1 MGLGAVS
8 NQPSDGAAS
17 PSSPL
22 ARTAATPVV
31 TIGNVPATVSFSG
44 LAPGFVGE
52 YQVNALVPASVTA
65 GSAVPVAIS
74 IGGAASNTVTIVV
87 GP

>member
-1 MGLGAVS
+1 MGLGAVT
-8 NQPSDGAAS
+8 NQPADGAAS

-22 ARTAATPVV
+22 ARTSATPQV
-31 TIGNVPATVSFSG
+31 TIGGVPATVTFSG
-44 LAPGFVGE
+44 LAPDFVGE
-52 YQVNALVPASVTA
+52 YQVNALVPATVAA
-65 GSAVPVAIS
+65 GNAVPVAIT

>member
-8 NQPSDGAAS
+8 HQPASGAAS
-17 PSSPL
+17 PLKPL
-22 ARTAATPVV
+22 AETSTTPHV
-31 TIGNVPATVSFSG
+31 TIGGVPAAVTFSG

-52 YQVNALVPASVTA
+52 YQVNALVPASVLP

-74 IGGAASNTVTIVV
+74 IGGVTSNNVTIAVA
-87 GP
+87 P

>member
-1 MGLGAVS
+1 
-8 NQPSDGAAS
+8 
-17 PSSPL
+17 
-22 ARTAATPVV
+22 
-31 TIGNVPATVSFSG
+31 
-44 LAPGFVGE
+44 
-52 YQVNALVPASVTA
+52 LVPASVTA